1 MTRRSS
7 PRPPPDERGNG
18 TQGIRVLLAMDR
30 LGYDDDHFH
39 GAGRLMVEWTRA
51 LVEHG
56 MDVVTVILRDPGSL
70 GQPLLDEG
78 LPFVFLSRRR
88 YDPRTLFDMM
98 GILRRQ
104 GTQVVHLQGFGA
116 STFGRVAAR
125 ILGIPSI
132 VHVHADY
139 RFETLGYPWFV
150 RWIDRLL
157 ARRTDK
163 VLAVSEF
170 ARDFALSQQGF
181 PAGRVEVFYNPV
193 DLRYFRPPSTAERKA
208 AREALGLDMTQPV
221 VVCVTRFHP
230 VKGVDVLLDAWARVT
245 RRVADATLLLVG
257 EGPLREELEE
267 VAARTC
273 PPGSVR
279 FLGFRFDVREILS
292 AADVAVLPSR
302 AEGFSV
308 AALEILGTGLPL
320 VATRVGGITQLVQE
334 GINGLLVPSEDPAR
348 LADALERLC
357 VDRSFR
363 EGLAA
368 VAHAS
373 VRPFDLRVF
382 AWELAAHYEALIRA
396 GNEVADSFDH
406 T

>member
-1 MTRRSS
+1 MS
-7 PRPPPDERGNG
+7 GV
-18 TQGIRVLLAMDR
+18 RVLLAMDR

-51 LVEHG
+51 LVECG
-56 MDVVTVILRDPGSL
+56 VDVVTVILRDPGSF
-70 GQPLLDEG
+70 GQRILDEG

-88 YDPRTLFDMM
+88 YDPRTLSDML
-98 GILRRQ
+98 GIMRRNR
-104 GTQVVHLQGFGA
+104 TQVLHVQGFGA
-116 STFGRVAAR
+116 SAFGRIAAR
-125 ILGIPSI
+125 ILGIPTI
-132 VHVHADY
+132 VHVHADH
-139 RFETLGYPWFV
+139 RFESLGYPWFV

-157 ARRTDK
+157 AHGTDK

-181 PAGRVEVFYNPV
+181 PAERVEVFYNPV
-193 DLRYFRPPSTAERKA
+193 DLRYFRPPSSAEREA
-208 AREALGLDMTQPV
+208 SREALGLDMTQPV

-230 VKGVDVLLDAWARVT
+230 VKGVDVLLDAWARVA
-245 RRVADATLLLVG
+245 RRLEDARLLLVG
-257 EGPLREELEE
+257 EGPLRGELEDL
-267 VAARTC
+267 ATRTC
-273 PPGSVR
+273 PPASVR
-279 FLGFRFDVREILS
+279 FLGYRSDVREILF

-320 VATRVGGITQLVQE
+320 VATRVGGNAQLIEDGV
-334 GINGLLVPSEDPAR
+334 NGLLVPSEDPAR
-348 LADALERLC
+348 LAEALERLC

-363 EGLAA
+363 ERLAA
-368 VAHAS
+368 VAHSS

-382 AWELAAHYEALIRA
+382 GWELAGHYQTLIRRKNA
-396 GNEVADSFDH
+396 VVDSFDH